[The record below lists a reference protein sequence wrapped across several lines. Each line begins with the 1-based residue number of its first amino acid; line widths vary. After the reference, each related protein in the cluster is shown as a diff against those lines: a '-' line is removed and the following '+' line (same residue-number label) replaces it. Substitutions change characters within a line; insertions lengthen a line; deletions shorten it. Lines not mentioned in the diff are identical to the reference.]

1 MTNMT
6 MWFTNFRKC
15 KWYSNDANLV
25 LLCVLNGINSA
36 QDIDATVLQDIGEK
50 NNGKV
55 MQRMLHHPHLDQQ
68 EARSRLACPE
78 QRVQHG

>member
-6 MWFTNFRKC
+6 MWFTNFRRC
-15 KWYSNDANLV
+15 KWYSNDANIV

-36 QDIDATVLQDIGEK
+36 QDIDATVLQDIGK
-50 NNGKV
+50 TT
-55 MQRMLHHPHLDQQ
+55 MATHLDQQ